1 MRRVVGIAGACI
13 LLMSLLATPAA
24 ASTTTLVNCGAGADL
39 QAAINAA
46 SPGDTLL
53 IRGTC
58 VGNFTVAKDL
68 NFKGQKARPTIA
80 GAPAS
85 TAPVLD
91 LGPVLAITITGLTI
105 TGGAGDGIHTMLGK
119 FGDLTLADSSVT
131 DNALYGIFIDP
142 YGATKLTMDRSTV
155 SGNAGGGLA
164 CYGLEAEISRSVIRD
179 NAQGGITNACAMT
192 LTNTV
197 VKGNTT
203 GWYGGGIWNRST
215 MVGRGQLTLVR
226 SEVIGNTSDGSGAGI
241 YSEYQATIIDSVVR
255 NNGAGGNGGGV
266 FNGTWRTATYELVL
280 GILTIRNSRIAHN
293 TAGLAGGGLY
303 NEGDLTLDSVV
314 IKSNTPD
321 DCVGAGC

>member
-1 MRRVVGIAGACI
+1 MRRVVGIAVAC
-13 LLMSLLATPAA
+13 LLLTSLLAAPAA

-68 NFKGQKARPTIA
+68 NFQGQKAHPTIA
-80 GAPAS
+80 GGSAS
-85 TAPVLD
+85 TAPVLE

-105 TGGAGDGIHTMLGK
+105 TGGAGDGIRTM
-119 FGDLTLADSSVT
+119 FGMFGHISLVDSSVT
-131 DNALYGIFIDP
+131 DNAQSGIRMEP
-142 YGATKLTMDRSTV
+142 YSSTMLTMDRSTV
-155 SGNAGGGLA
+155 SGNVGGGIV
-164 CYGLEAEISRSVIRD
+164 CYGQVAEISRSVIRG
-179 NAQGGITNACAMT
+179 NAQRGILNACDMSVSDT
-192 LTNTV
+192 VIRDNT
-197 VKGNTT
+197 
-203 GWYGGGIWNRST
+203 GGGIWNAST
-215 MVGRGQLTLVR
+215 LVGRGQLTLVR
-226 SEVIGNTSDGSGAGI
+226 SEVIGNASDGSGGGI
-241 YSEYQATIIDSVVR
+241 YSQYQATIIDSVVR

-321 DCVGAGC
+321 NCVGAGC